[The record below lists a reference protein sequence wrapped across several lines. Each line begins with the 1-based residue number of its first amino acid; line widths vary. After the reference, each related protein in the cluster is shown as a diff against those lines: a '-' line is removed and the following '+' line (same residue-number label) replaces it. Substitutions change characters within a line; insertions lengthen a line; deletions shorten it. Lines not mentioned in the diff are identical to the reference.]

1 MTSILQVSV
10 QTTASGTTLSKTVAQ
25 GILSYDG
32 SWGSSLGK
40 TSDGKKDKISV
51 YAFSTSDSVQD
62 TDEKRVQIYF

>member
-25 GILSYDG
+25 GTLSYDG
-32 SWGSSLGK
+32 SWGGSLGK
-40 TSDGKKDKISV
+40 TSDGKQDKISA

-62 TDEKRVQIYF
+62 TDEKHAQI